1 MRTRPGNHGR
11 RIFKRLGQLSPDVV
25 SFTEQSGVGL
35 AELVKPNMPAGLKF
49 SSALV
54 RSPVHL
60 ELAVMD
66 RTITKVQIDQA
77 LVRNTRLFRHS
88 FKIGHSVPV

>member
-1 MRTRPGNHGR
+1 MQAGAEQRIEDSTVRSVSCDNSIGWNILSGR
-11 RIFKRLGQLSPDVV
+11 GS
-25 SFTEQSGVGL
+25 
-35 AELVKPNMPAGLKF
+35 AELAKPNLPAGLKF